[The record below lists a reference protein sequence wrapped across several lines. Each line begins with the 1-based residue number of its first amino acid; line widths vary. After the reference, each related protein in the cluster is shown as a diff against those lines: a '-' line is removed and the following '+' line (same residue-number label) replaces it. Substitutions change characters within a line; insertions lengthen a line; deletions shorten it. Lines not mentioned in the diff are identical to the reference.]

1 MTSQAV
7 SAIVTRRYE
16 DQDESQVLVLLKR
29 ALGESPQRPRSAAL
43 WRWKHI
49 DNHFGR
55 SIIHVALNERGEI
68 VGARPLMR
76 WRFTSR
82 RGTFRGARPV
92 DTSTDPD
99 YQRRGIFSRLTKA
112 ALAEAKSDG
121 VALLFNTP
129 NSKSLPGYLKLG
141 WRVSLQV
148 RPMIRILNHRRFF
161 TKAFGE
167 VANRRSGNRRAAEMA
182 YSLDALEPVSAILG
196 DTRFAKLA
204 AHDETLRGEESHTA
218 RDLGFLRWRYG
229 EHPAIQYRA
238 VPVSQGG
245 ELNACAIVRGNVR
258 FGLRECVV
266 ADLLLGE
273 HDFKLA
279 LRALDN
285 LADAV
290 DADYLIAYAPPGS
303 VGAALFRKSG
313 FRRIPAPRM
322 PLVTHPLLETMGTG
336 SASELDPRQWN
347 LSLGDIEYF

>member
-1 MTSQAV
+1 MSQAAG
-7 SAIVTRRYE
+7 AIVTRRYE
-16 DQDESQVLVLLKR
+16 DQDESQVLALLKR
-29 ALGESPQRPRSAAL
+29 ALGESAQRPRTSAL

-55 SIIHVALNERGEI
+55 SIIHVALNERGDI
-68 VGARPLMR
+68 VGVRPLMR
-76 WRFTSR
+76 WNFTSR
-82 RGTFRGARPV
+82 RGTFSGARPV

-99 YQRRGIFSRLTKA
+99 YQRQGIFSRLTKA

-129 NSKSLPGYLKLG
+129 NNKSLPGYLKLG

-148 RPMIRILNHRRFF
+148 RPMIRILNHRRFLV
-161 TKAFGE
+161 KALARVTNDHSRARE
-167 VANRRSGNRRAAEMA
+167 NRPQVN
-182 YSLDALEPVSAILG
+182 YSLNALMPVSSIWA

-204 AHDETLRGEESHTA
+204 AHDEVLRGEKSHTA
-218 RDLGFLRWRYG
+218 RDLDFLRWRYG
-229 EHPAIQYRA
+229 QHPAIEYRA
-238 VPVSQGG
+238 VPVSQGD
-245 ELNACAIVRGNVR
+245 EWNACAIVRGNVR

-273 HDFKLA
+273 HDFRLA
-279 LRALDN
+279 RRTLDH
-285 LADAV
+285 LTDAI

-303 VGAALFRKSG
+303 VNAAIFRKSG

-322 PLVTHPLLETMGTG
+322 PLVTHPLLEPKGTDR
-336 SASELDPRQWN
+336 SSDLDPHQWN